1 MANECQA
8 LLLASL
14 TNYYNKYP
22 NNKKKLIEI
31 ITAKEAVSVKTANP
45 EAVKTANPEAVK
57 TANTEAVSVKTANT
71 EAVKTA
77 NPEAVKTA
85 NTEAVSVKTAN
96 PEAVKTANPEAVS
109 VKTANTEAVKTANT
123 EAVSVKTANPE
134 AVSVK
139 TANPEAVSVKT
150 ANPEAVLPK
159 VSLRV
164 LDWFVTHYA
173 KSKQIIYW
181 IDDSED
187 KVYFEYPEHNSN
199 LRKFN
204 LYYEYRAQLQSY
216 TKMYFDPFRR
226 HNRISFNI
234 EENSSVETTV
244 GQLNFFKWIIHNHVL
259 EYINLN
265 IKDIENHMSLYQK
278 SVKNIVNIV
287 PKKVE
292 NKVFQIS
299 SNTPCIIRFD

>member
-45 EAVKTANPEAVK
+45 EAV
-57 TANTEAVSVKTANT
+57 
-71 EAVKTA
+71 
-77 NPEAVKTA
+77 
-85 NTEAVSVKTAN
+85 
-96 PEAVKTANPEAVS
+96 S

-134 AVSVK
+134 AVKTANTEAVSVKTANTEAVSVK
-139 TANPEAVSVKT
+139 TANPEAVSVKTANTEAVSVKTANPEAVSVKTANPEAVKT

>member
-31 ITAKEAVSVKTANP
+31 ITAKEAVSVKTAN
-45 EAVKTANPEAVK
+45 
-57 TANTEAVSVKTANT
+57 TEAVSVKTANT

-77 NPEAVKTA
+77 NT
-85 NTEAVSVKTAN
+85 
-96 PEAVKTANPEAVS
+96 
-109 VKTANTEAVKTANT
+109 
-123 EAVSVKTANPE
+123 
-134 AVSVK
+134 
-139 TANPEAVSVKT
+139 EAVSVKT

>member
-22 NNKKKLIEI
+22 NNKNKLIEI
-31 ITAKEAVSVKTANP
+31 ITAKDPVGIKTANPEAVKTASEAVSVKTANP
-45 EAVKTANPEAVK
+45 EAVKTASEAVK
-57 TANTEAVSVKTANT
+57 TASEA
-71 EAVKTA
+71 
-77 NPEAVKTA
+77 
-85 NTEAVSVKTAN
+85 
-96 PEAVKTANPEAVS
+96 
-109 VKTANTEAVKTANT
+109 
-123 EAVSVKTANPE
+123 VKTANPE

-139 TANPEAVSVKT
+139 TANPEAI
-150 ANPEAVLPK
+150 LPK

-187 KVYFEYPEHNSN
+187 KVYFEYPEQNSN